1 MVSNNQSSDK
11 NFFEQYYS
19 SSSIA
24 HQQLSTADVFERES
38 VLGKHAHLQESG
50 GKLVALDVG
59 CGYGRYAKYLIDT
72 GYFYIGVDPVA
83 ENIKKL
89 ELALIAFGFVKGQDF
104 ELYSG
109 TLESLSLGVLN
120 KKCDVALSINV
131 IHHTASA
138 QVYVNDLV
146 LCIRTGGT
154 LIVVE
159 PNPLN
164 PLHWIS
170 YALQRS
176 LTEEWK
182 FLIYNPIYLRSIF
195 NLIGQT
201 KFSSLGPLPLR
212 VMNLSVKF
220 VPIFRSW
227 VKYCWSPFDPFFRY
241 EVKIS

>member
-1 MVSNNQSSDK
+1 MVSNNSSSDK

-19 SSSIA
+19 SSSIT

-38 VLGKHAHLQESG
+38 VLGRHAQIIKTTK
-50 GKLVALDVG
+50 KLVALDVG
-59 CGYGRYAKYLIDT
+59 CGYGRYAKYLIDI

-83 ENIKKL
+83 ENVNKL
-89 ELALIAFGFVKGQDF
+89 ELALITFGFVKGQDF

-109 TLESLSLGVLN
+109 TLESLSSGILN
-120 KKCDVALSINV
+120 KKCDMALSINV

-138 QVYVNDLV
+138 QVYVKNLA
-146 LCIRTGGT
+146 LCIRSGGT

-176 LTEEWK
+176 LKEEWK

-195 NLIGQT
+195 NFIGKT
-201 KFSSLGPLPLR
+201 RFSSLGPLPLR
-212 VMNLSVKF
+212 VMNWSVKF
-220 VPIFRSW
+220 VPIFRAW
-227 VKYCWSPFDPFFRY
+227 VKCCWSPFDPFFRY